1 MDIAVYLLIPLVG
14 LLGAALERKLD
25 RIDRRIARVER
36 DVDLVLGHLGIREAD
51 PALDRVG
58 ALVQEGKKI
67 EAIKV
72 YREVTGAGL
81 KEAKDA
87 VDRMPGPR

>member
-14 LLGAALERKLD
+14 LLGATIERKLG

-36 DVDLVLGHLGIREAD
+36 KVDLVMGHLGIRDAD
-51 PALDRVG
+51 PEMDQVG
-58 ALVQEGKKI
+58 ALLLDGKKLQ
-67 EAIKV
+67 AIKV
-72 YREVTGAGL
+72 YREVTGAEL

-87 VDRMPGPR
+87 VERMATRL